1 MNTSLN
7 GLNGASNGHLKVQ
20 VAGRHVD
27 VGDALRSRIVDEMA
41 AGLGK
46 YFEQG
51 GTADV
56 VLSKDRYVFRIDIVA
71 TLASG
76 QQLVCSGAGGDA
88 HAAFSDA
95 LERLE
100 SRIRRYKRRLKNHHA
115 NVSSKAE
122 SASYIVLRSPE
133 DDDDLDSIFD
143 GAPTHHD
150 GAPQAMV
157 IAESQADVKSLTVS
171 MAVLELDLSGA
182 PVLLFRNAAHGGL
195 SVVYR
200 RADGNIGWID
210 PERTIAPSA
219 SSKTHAESS
228 LAKS

>member
-1 MNTSLN
+1 MNASLN
-7 GLNGASNGHLKVQ
+7 GAAHGHMKVQ

-27 VGDALRSRIVDEMA
+27 VGDALRSRIVDELV
-41 AGLGK
+41 AGVGK

-51 GTADV
+51 GSADV
-56 VLSKDRYVFRIDIVA
+56 VVSKDRYAFRIDIVA

-100 SRIRRYKRRLKNHHA
+100 ERLRRYKRRLKNHHG
-115 NVSSKAE
+115 KASPKTE
-122 SASYIVLRSPE
+122 SAAYIVLRSPE
-133 DDDDLDSIFD
+133 DEDEMDGAFDAEPPHLD
-143 GAPTHHD
+143 GAPSE
-150 GAPQAMV
+150 MI
-157 IAESQADVKSLTVS
+157 IAESQAEVKSLTVS

-182 PVLLFRNAAHGGL
+182 PVLLFRNVAHGGL

-210 PERTIAPSA
+210 PERTIPANAGVKRAGDSA
-219 SSKTHAESS
+219 
-228 LAKS
+228 LAKA